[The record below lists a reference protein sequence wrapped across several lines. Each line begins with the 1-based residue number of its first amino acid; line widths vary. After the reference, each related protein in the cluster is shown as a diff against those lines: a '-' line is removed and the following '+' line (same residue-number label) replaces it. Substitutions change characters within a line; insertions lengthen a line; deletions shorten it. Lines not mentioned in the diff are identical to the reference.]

1 MKDGRVFGYRLGRD
15 GVHYLF
21 WYDGIFVI
29 QTKVTPMDRRAY
41 IFTAIVSRTSLDG
54 EFWVWCGPTSG
65 TKGRG
70 HGYPRMSLN
79 GQTVAVHR
87 VVWVNRHGYLPGRKQ
102 IDHTCRNRLCVN
114 PDHLEMVTHLTNQ
127 RRRDAAN
134 RRD

>member
-1 MKDGRVFGYRLGRD
+1 
-15 GVHYLF
+15 
-21 WYDGIFVI
+21 
-29 QTKVTPMDRRAY
+29 MDRRAY

-54 EFWVWCGPTSG
+54 ECWIWRGPTSG

-70 HGYPRMSLN
+70 HGYPRMSLD

-87 VVWVNRHGYLPGRKQ
+87 VMWVNRHGYLPGRKQ

-134 RRD
+134 KGPRGAVCVPSLSAPAGNVNTSQENDDANQSA